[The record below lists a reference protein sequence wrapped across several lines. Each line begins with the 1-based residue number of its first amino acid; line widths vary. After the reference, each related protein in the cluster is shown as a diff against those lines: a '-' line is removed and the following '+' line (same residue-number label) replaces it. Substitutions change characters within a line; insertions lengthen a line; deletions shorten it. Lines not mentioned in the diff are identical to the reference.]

1 MTSSP
6 PDFTDNITQYRQL
19 VETWSAIT
27 NIPRDKQGGV
37 LLISLKGKPLQYCL
51 ALSSYQQNQYQR
63 PQQDPRRSDP
73 KNWMCLN
80 CLFYSNFSH
89 RTICLI
95 CGKMKE
101 VSDPVGEQRRP
112 RTTRQQFAQP
122 QRFSQPQQY
131 SQPRQ
136 IPYQQPQRF
145 FQPYQQRFAHAG
157 TPALYSQN
165 YNQYYPQ
172 RDDNTEIF

>member
-37 LLISLKGKPLQYCL
+37 H
-51 ALSSYQQNQYQR
+51 QR

-80 CLFYSNFSH
+80 CLFYNNFSH

-95 CGKMKE
+95 CSKMKE
-101 VSDPVGEQRRP
+101 VSDPVGEQRGP

-131 SQPRQ
+131 SQPQQ

-145 FQPYQQRFAHAG
+145 FQPHQQRFAQAG

-165 YNQYYPQ
+165 FN
-172 RDDNTEIF
+172 